1 MIIPS
6 PLPSRFND
14 RCESITIT
22 YVEPEPK
29 PSQEHA
35 QEEGTQVPLDYV
47 PMRQRRGLRALAWKG
62 LSRLNRPI
70 SLGAYYVIMLVL
82 GVVGT
87 IIAFIIVVIMRL
99 LG

>member
-1 MIIPS
+1 
-6 PLPSRFND
+6 
-14 RCESITIT
+14 
-22 YVEPEPK
+22 
-29 PSQEHA
+29 
-35 QEEGTQVPLDYV
+35 
-47 PMRQRRGLRALAWKG
+47 MRQRRGLRALAWKG